1 VWHPTTIDQI
11 QEVFALARRVGTTV
25 TPRGAGNSYNDAA
38 LNQDAIVLDLTG
50 MRRILE
56 WNPHTGVLRVEAGV
70 TIGDI
75 WRHCLPD
82 GWWPAVVP
90 GTQTPTVGGCLA
102 MNVQGKNAW
111 KRGSFGEHV
120 LQMEVL
126 TPNGDRLTLTPQG
139 TPDCYHAIVGGWG
152 MLGIVTSATLQLQRV
167 AAGTVIS
174 TQHAARNLRE
184 MFALYEDL
192 SPHADSLVGWIDGF
206 AHGSAAERG
215 LVQSAQGDLLPNRAS
230 LDPAFQDPPAR
241 IAGVFPRAEA
251 WRLVKLAFNDP
262 GMRLANRAQFTA
274 GRLRSQRG
282 PQRVPLAQYHFFH
295 DYIPGWRKV
304 ALPYGMC
311 QFQVFAPADTAY
323 DLFIELLGRTHHAGI
338 APYLVTCKR
347 HRADES
353 LLRYQV
359 DGYSLSLDFLITKSN
374 HERLALL
381 LGQMREQAFAA
392 RARFYMAKDDL
403 LTAQDF
409 RRSVGDAAMDT
420 FLALKARLDPEGVL
434 SSNLFRRISQQ

>member
-1 VWHPTTIDQI
+1 
-11 QEVFALARRVGTTV
+11 
-25 TPRGAGNSYNDAA
+25 
-38 LNQDAIVLDLTG
+38 
-50 MRRILE
+50 M
-56 WNPHTGVLRVEAGV
+56 
-70 TIGDI
+70 
-75 WRHCLPD
+75 
-82 GWWPAVVP
+82 
-90 GTQTPTVGGCLA
+90 
-102 MNVQGKNAW
+102 K
-111 KRGSFGEHV
+111 
-120 LQMEVL
+120 
-126 TPNGDRLTLTPQG
+126 
-139 TPDCYHAIVGGWG
+139 
-152 MLGIVTSATLQLQRV
+152 
-167 AAGTVIS
+167 
-174 TQHAARNLRE
+174 
-184 MFALYEDL
+184 
-192 SPHADSLVGWIDGF
+192 LV
-206 AHGSAAERG
+206 
-215 LVQSAQGDLLPNRAS
+215 
-230 LDPAFQDPPAR
+230 
-241 IAGVFPRAEA
+241 
-251 WRLVKLAFNDP
+251 FNDP

-274 GRLRSQRG
+274 GRLRGQRG
-282 PQRVPLAQYHFFH
+282 PQHVPLAQYHFFH

-304 ALPYGMC
+304 ALPYGMR

-323 DLFIELLGRTHHAGI
+323 DLFTELLSRTHHAGI

-434 SSNLFRRISQQ
+434 SSNLFRRISQL